1 MIHFLGFI
9 ISIAML
15 KLFIELPL
23 SPWIDEWVHSTKLSQ
38 RLMSSNI
45 FRLLFFFVMR
55 LTLRYRLTTNKH
67 QRWDP
72 ILCCCGYIKYKHRP
86 WFEWFGRLYFAH
98 YAWAGFGGGEAWED
112 KLRTYVLLLTCYTAR
127 DVIRA
132 YCLYATHKYL
142 TKFLKRLA
150 CKCQVKIELYCSIKF
165 CKSVILSESKCL
177 QKLWFHINS
186 IQVATIWPLVSC
198 GQTGHFSCAGRSVA
212 QRKVEISGLAMQDY
226 KTI

>member
-112 KLRTYVLLLTCYTAR
+112 KLHTCYCSHAIQHVTWYVHIACMLLTS
-127 DVIRA
+127 ISQN
-132 YCLYATHKYL
+132 
-142 TKFLKRLA
+142 FLSDLHA
-150 CKCQVKIELYCSIKF
+150 SVKLK
-165 CKSVILSESKCL
+165 LSCT
-177 QKLWFHINS
+177 
-186 IQVATIWPLVSC
+186 VA
-198 GQTGHFSCAGRSVA
+198 
-212 QRKVEISGLAMQDY
+212 
-226 KTI
+226 